1 MKGLN
6 LVQAIARLS
15 CVFKEKHGDLVVDYI
30 GSADDPERA
39 LATSGSPRVFARGR
53 VFTRSPART
62 TWVNSPAARPYGLL
76 ARAYPHRRVLA
87 FGSRTTGRARRYS
100 DLDLGVEGDQP
111 LDIATYAALI
121 DDLRESDLPF
131 KVDVVD
137 LAVVG
142 EDFRVIVQRTG
153 VPIA

>member
-1 MKGLN
+1 
-6 LVQAIARLS
+6 
-15 CVFKEKHGDLVVDYI
+15 
-30 GSADDPERA
+30 
-39 LATSGSPRVFARGR
+39 
-53 VFTRSPART
+53 
-62 TWVNSPAARPYGLL
+62 VNSPAQLDLAETELQIVLGLL
-76 ARAYPHRRVLA
+76 ARHVPHRRVPA
-87 FGSRTTGRARRYS
+87 FGSRTTGRTRRYS
-100 DLDLGVEGDQP
+100 DLDLAVEGDQP